1 MIKGKI
7 SGFNMSY
14 VKVKLIPPLDKEVGS
29 KEINV
34 SMKESTT
41 VFDILNKLSL
51 EYKVRLV
58 IDNDLNPGY
67 LVLLNDKDINVLE
80 GLKTKVKNG
89 DILTIIPVSHGG

>member
-1 MIKGKI
+1 
-7 SGFNMSY
+7 MSY

-34 SMKESTT
+34 SMKENTT
-41 VFDILNKLSL
+41 VFDILNELSL

-89 DILTIIPVSHGG
+89 DILIIIPVSHGG

>member
-1 MIKGKI
+1 
-7 SGFNMSY
+7 MSY

-34 SMKESTT
+34 SMKENTT

-89 DILTIIPVSHGG
+89 DILIIIPVSHGG

>member
-1 MIKGKI
+1 
-7 SGFNMSY
+7 MSY

-34 SMKESTT
+34 SMKENTT

-89 DILTIIPVSHGG
+89 DILVIIPVSHGG